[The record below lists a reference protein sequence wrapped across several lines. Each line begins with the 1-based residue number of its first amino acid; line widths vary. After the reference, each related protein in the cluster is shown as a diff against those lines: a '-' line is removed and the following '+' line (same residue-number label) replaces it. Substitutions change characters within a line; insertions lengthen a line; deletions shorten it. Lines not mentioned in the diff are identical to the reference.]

1 MSAPAQNILNVC
13 ANVRQSFS
21 LLESFAEKHNI
32 SITGTIYFAL
42 IGAINIQQDETG
54 FVQFRQMKPLQI
66 AKLINVD
73 SKKVARWCSTLADQG
88 LLSRKR
94 GSYAVENVAEWYLI
108 ANALQYS
115 SVDTQT
121 GVQAATAPNVADL
134 RRFIPD
140 TPPSRDAVID
150 PQLQA

>member
-1 MSAPAQNILNVC
+1 MLAPNQNILNVC
-13 ANVRQSFS
+13 AHVRQSFS
-21 LLESFAEKHNI
+21 VLETFAEKHHI

-42 IGAINIQQDETG
+42 IGALNIQQDDTG
-54 FVQFRQMKPLQI
+54 LVHFRQMKPLQI

-94 GSYAVENVAEWYLI
+94 GSYAVENVAEWYLV

-115 SVDTQT
+115 SVDT
-121 GVQAATAPNVADL
+121 GVSAQATTVPTVADL

-140 TPPSRDAVID
+140 STSRDAMID